1 MKCPSGIRSQIVCAP
16 KMRSLVRKTQ
26 HVVQNF
32 PSCWDGVVCAN
43 RPFNAYRILKWL
55 SFQNT
60 DSPDHRS
67 HVSFLSAG
75 PDNGTCADPQFPKTL
90 PRIFME
96 VRKCH
101 ILNNYPRLRIF
112 ICLYTLRSTG
122 WLKHLTTFAPPQRI
136 LTSLLC
142 KHLLPSTYESIGAQ
156 SAILDSPM
164 VILRAIRTTLV
175 SGHVRGA

>member
-1 MKCPSGIRSQIVCAP
+1 MYDPTSFAQQAITYLCLNFNGDSPRFNELPRMKCPSGIRSQIVCAP

-101 ILNNYPRLRIF
+101 ILITILGCEY
-112 ICLYTLRSTG
+112 LYAYT
-122 WLKHLTTFAPPQRI
+122 P
-136 LTSLLC
+136 
-142 KHLLPSTYESIGAQ
+142 
-156 SAILDSPM
+156 
-164 VILRAIRTTLV
+164 
-175 SGHVRGA
+175 